1 MSGEL
6 VLYNTLTRT
15 KEPFAPLEPGRVRIY
30 SCGPTVYNRQ
40 HLGNL
45 RTYLFPDLLNRT
57 LRYFGY
63 PVRHVINITDVGHL
77 TSDADSGDD
86 KMEKAARETQ
96 TSAWEIAA
104 KWTAVFRADLAKL
117 HFRETD
123 VWCKATDH
131 IPQQIEMIRALE
143 AKGFTYRTGDGIY
156 FDTAKDPHYGEL
168 ARLDLAAQAASGR
181 IEHASEKRNPSDFA
195 LWKLSPPSA
204 QRQMEWDS
212 PWGRGFPGWHIECS
226 AMSVEYLGKTFD
238 IHTGGADHIPV
249 HHPNEIAQSENAL
262 GVRPWVRYW
271 MHTGWLM
278 FDGEK
283 ISKSTGGSVLNLDE
297 LIAKGFEPLAFR
309 YFALGGHYRQQL
321 TFSDEAMRGAQAAW
335 RRLVRH
341 AAELRGDA
349 SHGGAVEAEAL
360 RARFREALADD
371 LNAPRALAVTWEV
384 VRSDALGGRE
394 KWSLLRE
401 FDAVLALGLAEAKP
415 QVQETD
421 AKIDALVAERD
432 AARAAK
438 DWKRADELRAELRA
452 LGIELVDSPQGTRWR
467 RG

>member
-117 HFRETD
+117 HFREPD

-143 AKGFTYRTGDGIY
+143 AKGFIYRTGDGIY

-278 FDGEK
+278 FEGEK

>member
-117 HFRETD
+117 HFREPD

-278 FDGEK
+278 FEGEK

-421 AKIDALVAERD
+421 AKIDALVAVRD

-438 DWKRADELRAELRA
+438 DWTRADELRAELRA

>member
-1 MSGEL
+1 MSEL
-6 VLYNTLTRT
+6 VLYNTMTRA

-30 SCGPTVYNRQ
+30 SCGPTVYSRQ

-77 TSDADSGDD
+77 TSDADTGDD

-117 HFRETD
+117 HFREPD

-131 IPQQIEMIRALE
+131 IPQQIEMIAALE
-143 AKGFTYRTGDGIY
+143 AKGFTYRTSDGLY

-195 LWKLSPPSA
+195 LWKLSPPGA

-226 AMSVEYLGKTFD
+226 AMSVAYLGQTFD

-262 GVRPWVRYW
+262 GVRPWVRFW
-271 MHTGWLM
+271 MHTGWLL

-297 LIAKGFEPLAFR
+297 LVAKGFEPLVFR

-321 TFSDEAMRGAQAAW
+321 SFSDDAMRGAQTSW

-349 SHGGAVEAEAL
+349 SHGGEAEAEAL
-360 RARFREALADD
+360 RARFRAALADD

-384 VRSDALGGRE
+384 VRSEALGGRE

-401 FDAVLALGLAEAKP
+401 FDAVLGLGLAEARP
-415 QVQETD
+415 VAQETD
-421 AKIDALVAERD
+421 ARIDALVAERD
-432 AARAAK
+432 AARAARN
-438 DWKRADELRAELRA
+438 WKRADELRAELRA
-452 LGIELVDSPQGTRWR
+452 LGIELVDSPAGTRWR

>member
-117 HFRETD
+117 HFREPD

-278 FDGEK
+278 FEGEK

-309 YFALGGHYRQQL
+309 YFALGGHYRKQL

>member
-117 HFRETD
+117 HFREPD

-371 LNAPRALAVTWEV
+371 LNATRALAVTWEV

-432 AARAAK
+432 VARAAK